1 MRCTRLIRQKKG
13 EEMQR
18 VNRKRPALHQVGKER
33 NKGLC
38 LGVGAQERNKG
49 LCLGERAQ
57 GCDTDLVA

>member
-18 VNRKRPALHQVGKER
+18 VNRKRPAQVGKER

-38 LGVGAQERNKG
+38 LGEGAQERNKG